1 MGLTEVSAFKNS
13 SIVNDDISEIAN
25 IDVSK
30 LSGVLPLTGGTLTG
44 DLILGNNK
52 VDCATGDFGE
62 VISLTIKSSLHP
74 IPIAFVSA
82 ATFDY
87 GVNVSGNL
95 TINNAAPTI
104 NFTDSTENDDFQIK
118 VDGGFFKI
126 IDATN
131 SQDRMVINSN
141 GIVTFGQNVDF
152 SNGIDVSGGDITGT
166 LGSGV
171 IGTTQSAGDNSTK
184 IATTAYVDNAVS
196 SGGGGSA
203 SQLTDTNGTVKV
215 EVDTSQIN
223 IKDKLNVI
231 DTVSQVI
238 FKNSSGVVG
247 GQLQVYS
254 AATYNTGYFT
264 IQNDNPA
271 GDTKIACR
279 TANDSG
285 SHNKIICRDTFV
297 KIGRAM
303 TASTPTDLNAL
314 FPSTGG
320 VELYHIASD
329 GTSTKKF
336 ETTANGI
343 TVQGSVTTQDINMSN
358 LNASANEVDNTKG
371 SWTIQEGATDLF
383 LINRVNGKKY
393 KFNLTEIS

>member
-1 MGLTEVSAFKNS
+1 MALTKISTNAFKDQAVDLTKLPHGDSNNDGKFLRANNGADPS
-13 SIVNDDISEIAN
+13 FETVNQITTEEVQDIVGAMFTGNTETN
-25 IDVSK
+25 ITATYEDSD
-30 LSGVLPLTGGTLTG
+30 GTI
-44 DLILGNNK
+44 DL
-52 VDCATGDFGE
+52 VA
-62 VISLTIKSSLHP
+62 
-74 IPIAFVSA
+74 
-82 ATFDY
+82 
-87 GVNVSGNL
+87 
-95 TINNAAPTI
+95 
-104 NFTDSTENDDFQIK
+104 
-118 VDGGFFKI
+118 
-126 IDATN
+126 
-131 SQDRMVINSN
+131 
-141 GIVTFGQNVDF
+141 
-152 SNGIDVSGGDITGT
+152 
-166 LGSGV
+166 
-171 IGTTQSAGDNSTK
+171 
-184 IATTAYVDNAVS
+184 
-196 SGGGGSA
+196 SGGGSS

-254 AATYNTGYFT
+254 SATYNTGYFT

-320 VELYHIASD
+320 VELYHIAT
-329 GTSTKKF
+329 GGASTKKF
-336 ETTANGI
+336 ETTSNGI

-371 SWTIQEGATDLF
+371 SWTIQEGASDLF